1 METIF
6 QAIGQYGFPVVI
18 ALVVLWYC
26 VRMTD
31 THRDETKE
39 LTTAIN
45 NNNVA
50 LAELRAMITTLLDE
64 IRKDKDS

>member
-1 METIF
+1 METIL

-26 VRMTD
+26 VRMMD
-31 THRDETKE
+31 SHKEETKE
-39 LTTAIN
+39 LTNAIN

-50 LAELRAMITTLLDE
+50 LAELRTMITTLLDE
-64 IRKDKDS
+64 IRKDKE